1 MRNEKNNNKGKNMI
15 HLKSVGAFINE
26 ETLMVSPA
34 GINEKGIFAN
44 VNMECHLSDTTEEWN
59 ENLSHEDFM
68 VVQNLMSKTVQSLS

>member
-1 MRNEKNNNKGKNMI
+1 MI

-26 ETLMVSPA
+26 ETLIVFPA
-34 GINEKGIFAN
+34 GKNEEGIFADLSMG
-44 VNMECHLSDTTEEWN
+44 VHLSDTTEEWN